1 MSSNQRQV
9 LKKIFCI
16 NFLLPRRWSVCIR
29 HCITWPPLF
38 LLSLFQNW
46 TSRVL
51 KKQMAIP
58 MESLAAAQVGTAS
71 RLSENAQG
79 GVHSRRPSTQRVQLM
94 PSALYWR

>member
-29 HCITWPPLF
+29 HCITWPPF
-38 LLSLFQNW
+38 FSLFQNW

-51 KKQMAIP
+51 KKTNGYP
-58 MESLAAAQVGTAS
+58 HGEFSC
-71 RLSENAQG
+71 
-79 GVHSRRPSTQRVQLM
+79 
-94 PSALYWR
+94 SAGWNCLKTV